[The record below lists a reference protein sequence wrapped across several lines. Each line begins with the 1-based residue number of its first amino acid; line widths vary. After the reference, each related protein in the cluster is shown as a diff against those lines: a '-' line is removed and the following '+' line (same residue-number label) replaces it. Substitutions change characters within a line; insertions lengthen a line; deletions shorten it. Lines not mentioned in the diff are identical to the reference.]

1 MPDELAAGAV
11 PRPKAQLLQFPEK
24 VLAGRVP
31 ILGGLHQGRVK
42 VPLGPGTELGQV
54 VGVKAEHWGTQGG
67 DEGHVLPG
75 VVHDLQNGQG
85 HVHLGGSK
93 EILAPFGIPGD
104 ALLPQGTD
112 VVVEDHAGAAEQ
124 NHHITGPQGTH
135 TVPLLHHQRLLQQGA
150 DAPGHKPGLQAV
162 LVLLLS
168 LLVPQVGEVQ
178 GVKLQGVVPTL
189 RELCSGHQGL
199 VVGVVQLAQLGGH
212 NVPEQIVA
220 PLQHLLAGAE
230 IPGQHPLAGLPLLG
244 FVSGDKAAVLVQ
256 EDGGVGQSEA
266 VDGLFHVAHL
276 KEGAALS
283 GDGGKDGVLHLVGV
297 LVLVHHHLFKARAPH
312 LSQSGGLSRGLHQE
326 FDGKVLQ
333 VGEIQ
338 HPTPGF
344 LGLIGFLKVKNQ
356 VHKAPHCRGGLP
368 QIGEH
373 LGAVPVKALGRLGKQ
388 VLGRVPQ
395 VLHLLG
401 HCRRPA
407 LLQGTELFAA
417 FPLASHRR
425 EGYGQT
431 GTGLIPV
438 GTLRRLTERL
448 SGLQGGLD
456 GGGVVH
462 LQQLVLGAEVES
474 PLQTALCLPA
484 LPGGVLQQQSPP
496 GGLPCV
502 GYPLQRPHR
511 LLPEKP
517 LGRVGV
523 ALDAAKYIQHNLLQ
537 AAVVPACRQ
546 GVHQQREVVSLLEV
560 LILLLQHVLE
570 HLGGH
575 HRPLSLIAQAEVGVQ
590 VQQVASLPQ
599 QGGTEGVDGGDLCL
613 IDQSGLSAEMAVVGV
628 LGQTLGQLLG
638 DAPPQLS
645 RCRLGVGDDQKL
657 GDVQPLAGH
666 PVQQPLHQHPGL
678 T

>member
-1 MPDELAAGAV
+1 M
-11 PRPKAQLLQFPEK
+11 
-24 VLAGRVP
+24 
-31 ILGGLHQGRVK
+31 
-42 VPLGPGTELGQV
+42 

-162 LVLLLS
+162 FVLLLS

-178 GVKLQGVVPTL
+178 GIELQGVVPTL

-212 NVPEQIVA
+212 NVPKQVVA
-220 PLQHLLAGAE
+220 PLQHLGSGAE
-230 IPGQHPLAGLPLLG
+230 IAGQHPLAWLPLLG
-244 FVSGDKAAVLVQ
+244 LVSGDKAAVLVQ

-266 VDGLFHVAHL
+266 VDGLLYVAHL
-276 KEGAALS
+276 KEGATTPR
-283 GDGGKDGVLHLVGV
+283 DGGKDGILHLVGV
-297 LVLVHHHLFKARAPH
+297 LVLVHHYLLKAFSPH
-312 LSQSGGLSRGLHQE
+312 FGQSGGLSRGLHQE

-338 HPTPGF
+338 HPTT
-344 LGLIGFLKVKNQ
+344 GLFRLVGLLEAEHQ

-373 LGAVPVKALGRLGKQ
+373 LGTVTVKALRRLGKQ

-417 FPLASHRR
+417 FPLASHRWKGHR
-425 EGYGQT
+425 QT
-431 GTGLIPV
+431 GTGLVPA
-438 GTLRRLTERL
+438 GTLRRLTEGL

-462 LQQLVLGAEVES
+462 LQQLVLGTEAES
-474 PLQTALCLPA
+474 PLQPALRLPA

-496 GGLPCV
+496 GGLSCV
-502 GYPLQRPHR
+502 GYPLQGPHR

-517 LGRVGV
+517 LGRVGM
-523 ALDAAKYIQHNLLQ
+523 ALDAAKYVQHDLLQ
-537 AAVVPACRQ
+537 TAVVPACRQ
-546 GVHQQREVVSLLEV
+546 GIHQESEVVPLLEV

-570 HLGGH
+570 DLGGH
-575 HRPLSLIAQAEVGVQ
+575 HRPLPLVTQAEVRV
-590 VQQVASLPQ
+590 
-599 QGGTEGVDGGDLCL
+599 
-613 IDQSGLSAEMAVVGV
+613 
-628 LGQTLGQLLG
+628 
-638 DAPPQLS
+638 
-645 RCRLGVGDDQKL
+645 
-657 GDVQPLAGH
+657 
-666 PVQQPLHQHPGL
+666 
-678 T
+678 